1 MQSQTYRPRDPKT
14 PLDIDIDNIAYNET
28 YEEDLEYY
36 GLEEIIEPLEDLSE
50 DDWTNE
56 WPNEDELSEWEDTL
70 DDGLDEL
77 PDDFFYDDNVS
88 EFID

>member
-1 MQSQTYRPRDPKT
+1 MELRPRNPKT

-36 GLEEIIEPLEDLSE
+36 GLEEIIEPLEDLSDE
-50 DDWTNE
+50 VWPDD
-56 WPNEDELSEWEDTL
+56 DEFTEWENTI

-77 PDDFFYDDNVS
+77 PDDFFYDDNIS
-88 EFID
+88 EFVD